1 MDLIKNNEYLLVKE
15 TEKVKERIFKIK
27 MEGCHGSGE
36 FDGEFYSELT
46 EEEFLRNLPFLSA
59 LNYLTTGWHGML
71 DRDKIW
77 SRIGYTEDEI
87 KYFNGII
94 ELNTGYVDIDDYEE
108 FSEIIDIE
116 IFSFPCDDDV
126 DIPITLH
133 EIEIK
138 MYDVDGKIYDIFL
151 NGNVPTNKD
160 SVKRFIE
167 LNDEYDLI

>member
-1 MDLIKNNEYLLVKE
+1 MDLIKNNKYLLVKE
-15 TEKVKERIFKIK
+15 AEKVQERIFKLK

-46 EEEFLRNLPFLSA
+46 ESEFLRNLPFLCA

-94 ELNTGYVDIDDYEE
+94 ELNTGYVDIDNYEE
-108 FSEIIDIE
+108 FSKIIDVE
-116 IFSFPCDDDV
+116 IFSFPCDEDV
-126 DIPITLH
+126 DIPTTLH
-133 EIEIK
+133 KIEIK
-138 MYDVDGKIYDIFL
+138 MYDIDGRVYDISL
-151 NGNVPTNKD
+151 SETAPADKD
-160 SVKRFIE
+160 TVKRFIE
-167 LNDEYDLI
+167 LNNEYDLI